1 MDIELSVP
9 DGSEAEVYIPIKE
22 KIVIINGQKIKSKE
36 KEEGYKLYTLKSGNY
51 KIGTIEVTDRNK

>member
-1 MDIELSVP
+1 VP